1 MQPSCC
7 AALRGDLA
15 FFGSVFNFLGILI
28 MALVSMREL
37 LDHAAV
43 NGYGIPAFNVN
54 NLEQVQAVMEAAK
67 ETGAPVIL
75 QASAGARKYAGEPF
89 IKHLIQA
96 AIEMYP
102 NIPLVMHQDHG
113 QNPDVCQGAIDLGFS
128 SVMMDGSL
136 EADGKTI
143 ASYDYNVEVTKKVSQ
158 LAHKYGVTVEG
169 ELGCLGSLETMKGDK
184 EDGHGTDATMTRE
197 QLLTDPEQ
205 AADFVKRTQIDALA
219 IAIGTSHGAYK
230 FTRKPT
236 GDILAIDRIKEIHKR
251 IPSTHLV
258 MHGSSSVPQELLA
271 LIRQYGGNMKET
283 YGVPVEEIQ
292 EAIKHGVRKINIDT
306 DIRLAMTA
314 AVRKFLA
321 ENPEKFDA
329 REWLKPAREAA
340 KQICKQ
346 RYIQFGCEGQG
357 AKIKGD
363 TLQVVAAKYA
373 KGELAQVVH

>member
-1 MQPSCC
+1 
-7 AALRGDLA
+7 
-15 FFGSVFNFLGILI
+15 

-43 NGYGIPAFNVN
+43 QGYGIPAFNVN
-54 NLEQVQAVMEAAK
+54 NLEQVQAVMAAAH

-75 QASAGARKYAGEPF
+75 QASAGARKYAGESF

-96 AIEMYP
+96 AVEAYP
-102 NIPLVMHQDHG
+102 HIPLVMHQDHG
-113 QNPDVCQGAIDLGFS
+113 QNPGVCQGAIDLGFS

-143 ASYDYNVEVTKKVSQ
+143 ASYDYNVDVTRKVVDM
-158 LAHKYGVTVEG
+158 AHKLGVTVEG

-205 AADFVKRTQIDALA
+205 AADFVKRTQLDALA

-236 GDILAIDRIKEIHKR
+236 GDILAIDRIMEINRR
-251 IPSTHLV
+251 IPNTHLV

-271 LIRQYGGNMKET
+271 TIRQFGGNMKET

-292 EAIKHGVRKINIDT
+292 KAIKFGVRKINIDT
-306 DIRLAMTA
+306 DIRLAMTG
-314 AVRKFLA
+314 AVRKFLF

-340 KQICKQ
+340 QAICKQ
-346 RYIQFGCEGQG
+346 RYIEFGCEGQ
-357 AKIKGD
+357 ASKIKCD
-363 TLQVVAAKYA
+363 SLQVVAAKYTR
-373 KGELAQVVH
+373 GELAQVVH

>member
-1 MQPSCC
+1 V
-7 AALRGDLA
+7 LRGLRRGTRL
-15 FFGSVFNFLGILI
+15 FGSVFNFLGILI